1 MLEELDALRAEAGG
15 VSDDGGDAGDAS
27 GVDRDVG
34 NADCGDTAVAGE
46 EGGEPEDEDGDWL
59 LRMANGEDS
68 DA

>member
-1 MLEELDALRAEAGG
+1 VLEELDALHAEAGG

-27 GVDRDVG
+27 GVDRDAG
-34 NADCGDTAVAGE
+34 NADCGDAAVAGV
-46 EGGEPEDEDGDWL
+46 EGDEPVDEDGDWL